1 MHRFPETIATK
12 QDIDNIR
19 NNHPEFHEQLK
30 AVLQRAENE
39 PTKTKITASYDTDPE
54 TGEMINVVE
63 EEITRPNQQWKRW
76 GFKSKKAMTDIIPAL
91 DAVDAASMKRGRRW
105 ISSR

>member
-1 MHRFPETIATK
+1 
-12 QDIDNIR
+12 
-19 NNHPEFHEQLK
+19 
-30 AVLQRAENE
+30 
-39 PTKTKITASYDTDPE
+39 
-54 TGEMINVVE
+54 MINVVE